1 MKRELPILIIGQSH
15 SEALLAAQRQLES
28 PDVEIEN
35 LNARHRELK
44 VADKIKMNGYLPS
57 KRSRKLVASMIGG
70 NFHNTFGLI
79 ENVVRFDFAVPG
91 EDDFVLS
98 EGRQLVTYELIKHYF
113 TEIMNR
119 GFLQSI
125 KALRDFYAP
134 SRFIHICSP
143 PPIEDNDHIIAHPGG
158 VFKSKVQLGVT
169 PSKLRRK
176 LYDLHSHVVEE
187 FCKVQGI
194 DLLLPPGQA
203 VTSEGFLARPYWMA
217 DPTHANA
224 AYGQLVLDQLRRIV
238 DS

>member
-1 MKRELPILIIGQSH
+1 MKKELPILIIGQSH
-15 SEALLAAQRQLES
+15 AEALVAAQRRTEY

-35 LNARHRELK
+35 LNARHREIK

-57 KRSRKLVASMIGG
+57 KRHRRLVASMIGG

-91 EDDFVLS
+91 EDDFVLA
-98 EGRQLVTYELIKHYF
+98 EDRQLITYELIKHYF
-113 TEIMNR
+113 ADLMNR

-134 SRFIHICSP
+134 CRFIHICSP
-143 PPIEDNDHIIAHPGG
+143 PPIADNDHIISNPGG
-158 VFKSKVQLGVT
+158 VFRSKVQLGVT

-176 LYDLHSHVVEE
+176 LYDLHSHVVES
-187 FCKVQGI
+187 FCKVEGI
-194 DLLLPPGQA
+194 DFLLPPGQA
-203 VTSEGFLARPYWMA
+203 VTGDGFLARPYWMA

-224 AYGQLVLDQLRRIV
+224 AYGQLVLDQLQRV
-238 DS
+238 AAS